1 MQAEAWEAV
10 QVPTLPTCDANV
22 PARPPT
28 AVRTDEM
35 LISRELYSRGSLPCF
50 AKTIPLGARP
60 SAWAFQGFPNISP
73 MCTMDGLSTVQ

>member
-28 AVRTDEM
+28 AVMTDEM

-50 AKTIPLGARP
+50 VVLLFICLFGVTASCFDIWNNL
-60 SAWAFQGFPNISP
+60 
-73 MCTMDGLSTVQ
+73 